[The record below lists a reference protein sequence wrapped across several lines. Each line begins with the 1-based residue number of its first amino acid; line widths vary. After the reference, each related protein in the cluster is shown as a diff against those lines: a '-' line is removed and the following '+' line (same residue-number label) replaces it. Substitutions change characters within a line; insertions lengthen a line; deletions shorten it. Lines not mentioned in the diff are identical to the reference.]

1 MFARRGT
8 ESSYVEPVP
17 VGANVGETELFF
29 AEASVEIR
37 CVDVLPAETA
47 YVPASILTGGRVN
60 GPKAIACSLTRRR
73 PLPL

>member
-17 VGANVGETELFF
+17 VGTNVGETELFF
-29 AEASVEIR
+29 AEALVEIR

-47 YVPASILTGGRVN
+47 
-60 GPKAIACSLTRRR
+60 
-73 PLPL
+73 